1 MNIKNAAEEI
11 KEAKGIIPHDI
22 IKSKLNLNAKAFIP
36 NKKIVIPAALI
47 ADVPAEDN
55 KENTPTMEAIEKPRT
70 RYDPIMT

>member
-11 KEAKGIIPHDI
+11 KDIIPQDI

-47 ADVPAEDN
+47 AAAPVEDN